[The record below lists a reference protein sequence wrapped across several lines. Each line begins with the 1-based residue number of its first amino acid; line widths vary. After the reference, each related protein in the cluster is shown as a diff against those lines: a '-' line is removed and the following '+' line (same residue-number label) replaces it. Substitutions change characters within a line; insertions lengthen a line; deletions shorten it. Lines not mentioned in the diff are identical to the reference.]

1 VSDTTQLLSQCTIL
15 SGVNP
20 KLRRQIAEA
29 GEHRRLAASEVLIA
43 QGDSGGTLFFLL
55 AGTLEVRLDDAES
68 ETIAVIETGETV
80 GELSVLDGSRASAFV
95 VAPAEAEVLA
105 VDESA
110 FWLLINESH
119 SFAINLLLKLVERLR
134 ANNAT
139 VSESVQKR
147 HLYER
152 AAMFDGLTGVH
163 NRRWLDDTLHRLV
176 ERSTRDGAGLCLAL
190 IDIDHFK
197 LFNDTHG
204 HDAGDLVLSTVAS
217 LLSANLRPTDQVA
230 RFGGEEFVVLF
241 PNASLEEAFDAAERV
256 REVVATA
263 SLVSPAGDEL
273 PPVTFSAGLAVLN
286 GQQDPAGLLKAADRA
301 MYAAKSA
308 GRNQV
313 CLADN

>member
-1 VSDTTQLLSQCTIL
+1 MTDTTKQLSQCSIL
-15 SGVNP
+15 SGVTP
-20 KLRRQIAEA
+20 TLRAQIAKA
-29 GEHRRLAASEVLIA
+29 GERRSLKPSDVLIQ
-43 QGDSGGTLFFLL
+43 QGEPGGTLFFLL
-55 AGTLEVRLDDAES
+55 TGTLDVKLDDAEG
-68 ETIAVIETGETV
+68 ETIAVIEAGETV

-95 VAPAEAEVLA
+95 VASAEADVLA

-134 ANNAT
+134 ANNET

-163 NRRWLDDTLHRLV
+163 NRRWLDDTLHRMV
-176 ERSTRDGAGLCLAL
+176 DRYGRDGGGMCVAL

-197 LFNDTHG
+197 NFNDTYG

-217 LLSANLRPTDQVA
+217 LLSKNLRPTDQVA

-241 PNASLEEAFDAAERV
+241 PGSSIQEAFDAAERV
-256 REVVATA
+256 REVVGSA
-263 SLVSPAGDEL
+263 SLVSPTGDEL
-273 PPVTFSAGLAVLN
+273 PSVTFSAGVAALTAKQN
-286 GQQDPAGLLKAADRA
+286 PAELLKTADRA
-301 MYAAKSA
+301 MYEAKAA

-313 CLADN
+313 SLAG